1 MKKDSL
7 ILMVALLFASFSQAQ
22 SIGETL
28 QYSQQEILGT
38 ARYRAL
44 SGAFGALGG
53 DLTALSENPAG
64 SAVFNNSFG
73 SVTLSS
79 KARTNDVSY
88 FGNTLSNK
96 ENNLNFNQ
104 LGAVFVFSNGNSG
117 PSLNKVTL
125 GLTYNQTADFRD
137 EFVAQGLGTT
147 SIASYFIE
155 DAAEFAPDQLEILAG
170 ESFRD
175 AYINIG
181 DELRFSA
188 QQAFLGLEANI
199 ITPDPDNSTPERN
212 AYQTTLDTN
221 GPFDQEYTYISTGFN
236 GKFTANL
243 GLQVAK
249 DYYFGLNLNSHSATS
264 TKTTIFSEL
273 DNDPDSEIDEVVFRN
288 TLTSISSGFSLN
300 LGAIAK
306 ISDQFRAG
314 LSYESPTW
322 YTIAEEFSQRLIN
335 IQDTGIDF
343 IANPNTITIL
353 PDYQL
358 RTPGKLTASA
368 ALIFGK
374 QGLISID
381 YSYKDYS
388 NTKFS
393 DEFGEDFN
401 RQNTAIKERFQATST
416 YRIGGEYRY
425 ENWSYRAG
433 FRYEESPYKE
443 NLNNQAYVGDTQGF
457 SIGAGY
463 NFGKIKLDLAYDRIQ
478 QDRSQALYP
487 TSEGFTNT
495 TQVNNTTNSITAT
508 LGLNF

>member
-22 SIGETL
+22 SIGKTL
-28 QYSQQEILGT
+28 QYSQQETLGT
-38 ARYRAL
+38 ARYRSL

-79 KARTNDVSY
+79 TTRTNDASY

-96 ENNLNFNQ
+96 ETNLNFNQ
-104 LGAVFVFSNGNSG
+104 LGAVFVFSNNDSG
-117 PSLNKVTL
+117 PGINKVTL

-137 EFVAQGLGTT
+137 DFVAQGLSNT
-147 SIASYFIE
+147 SLDSYFLADAGNFVLE
-155 DAAEFAPDQLEILAG
+155 DLQRLNG
-170 ESFRD
+170 ESLTD
-175 AYINIG
+175 AYLGIG
-181 DELRFSA
+181 DEFGFAA
-188 QQAFLGLEANI
+188 QQAFLALEADI
-199 ITPDPDNSTPERN
+199 IRPVTDDAQNSE
-212 AYQTTLDTN
+212 YITTLGD
-221 GPFDQEYTYISTGFN
+221 GPFDQEYTYATTGFN

-243 GLQVAK
+243 GLQVGK

-264 TKTTIFSEL
+264 TRTSVFSEL
-273 DNDPDSEIDEVVFRN
+273 DNDLDSEIDEVVFRN
-288 TLTSISSGFSLN
+288 TLTSISNGFSLN

-306 ISDQFRAG
+306 VSDQLRAG
-314 LSYESPTW
+314 ISYESPTW

-335 IQDTGIDF
+335 ISNTEGDIVV
-343 IANPNTITIL
+343 NPNVITIL

-388 NTKFS
+388 NTQYS
-393 DEFGEDFN
+393 DEFGGNFDDLNAAIE
-401 RQNTAIKERFQATST
+401 NTFQATST
-416 YRIGGEYRY
+416 YRIGGEYRH

-463 NFGKIKLDLAYDRIQ
+463 NFGKIKLDLAYDRAQ
-478 QDRSQALYP
+478 QDRSQAFFP
-487 TSEGFTNT
+487 GSGFTNT
-495 TQVNNTTNSITAT
+495 TQVNNTRNSITAT